1 MQQLSSGDP
10 HDPDYRRLRYVRYA
24 DDFVLGFI
32 GPKAEAEQIKESLAT
47 FLCESLKLELSG
59 EKNSSSTP
67 SRFTT
72 TACWI
77 FSPRLCWSPTLQTLT
92 ATAAFCSRLSD

>member
-1 MQQLSSGDP
+1 M
-10 HDPDYRRLRYVRYA
+10 RYA

-59 EKNSSSTP
+59 EKDSHNP
-67 SRFTT
+67 RHQPGGEV
-72 TACWI
+72 
-77 FSPRLCWSPTLQTLT
+77 PRL
-92 ATAAFCSRLSD
+92 